1 MKLSEKVLNGSSVTA
16 SCTGFAS
23 SALLEKKRPQQ
34 NGCPKIGVSTISVPI
49 RNPKDSSHWYALRS
63 IYGRERKAY
72 EYIISKGGIAF
83 CPTIMETRIINGK
96 RKSMEVSRLPNI
108 FFAYGTENEI
118 QAFVYD
124 NVNLPYLRFYYNYH
138 REGNK
143 LTRVPL
149 IVPDKQIEGLRI
161 ICASENEDILFI
173 PEAIKKF
180 KEGQVV
186 RVTSGAFAC
195 VEGRVARFCG
205 QQRVAI
211 VINGV
216 LTVTTAYVPSAF
228 LEKVN
233 IIRGV

>member
-1 MKLSEKVLNGSSVTA
+1 MSLSEKAINGSSLTA

-23 SALLEKKRPQQ
+23 SALLEGKQSQ
-34 NGCPKIGVSTISVPI
+34 MNDCSQVGVSTISVPARI
-49 RNPKDSSHWYALRS
+49 PKESQHWYALRS
-63 IYGRERKAY
+63 TYGRERKAY
-72 EYIISKGGIAF
+72 EYIISRGGIAF
-83 CPTIMETRIINGK
+83 CPTIKETKIVNGK
-96 RKSMEVSRLPNI
+96 RKLIEVSRLPNI
-108 FFAYGTENEI
+108 FFAYGTEGEI
-118 QAFVYD
+118 QTFVYD

-138 REGNK
+138 REGNR
-143 LTRVPL
+143 LTREPL

-161 ICASENEDILFI
+161 ICASESEDILFV
-173 PEAIKKF
+173 PETIKKF

-186 RVTSGAFAC
+186 RVTSGAFAG

-211 VINGV
+211 IINGL

-233 IIRGV
+233 IN